1 MSARFVAFYHMR
13 ALKHIWPALTEDMAK
28 SVACALVGS
37 RLDCANSV
45 LHGAPANN
53 IARSQLVQN
62 ALARVVLRSPSVS
75 TTLNL
80 QQLHW
85 LLVQCR
91 IRFKVAT
98 IAYKA
103 HVSSAPRYLTSLIR
117 RYKPAHPL
125 RSSGANLLER
135 TRVKTEFGARSF
147 SVAAPTIW
155 NELPDDC
162 RSATSL
168 HTFRRRL
175 KTHYFATVFSQSIET
190 CCV

>member
-1 MSARFVAFYHMR
+1 MR
-13 ALKHIWPALTEDMAK
+13 ALKHIRPALTEDMAK

-37 RLDCANSV
+37 RLDYADSV
-45 LHGAPANN
+45 LYGAPANN
-53 IARSQLVQN
+53 IARLQRVQN

-85 LLVQCR
+85 LPVQWR

-98 IAYKA
+98 ITYKA
-103 HVSSAPRYLTSLIR
+103 QVSSAPHYLTSLIR
-117 RYKPAHPL
+117 RYEPLRLL
-125 RSSGANLLER
+125 RSSGTNLLER
-135 TRVKTEFGARSF
+135 TRVKTEFGARAF

-162 RSATSL
+162 RSASSL
-168 HTFRRRL
+168 YSFRKRL
-175 KTHYFATVFSQSIET
+175 KTHYFATAFSYSS
-190 CCV
+190 